1 MSAPEQ
7 DNRQNDDER
16 GGEVVPFP
24 GGQVPEAGLEPA
36 PEPLE
41 GEIVDEEEYARHTG
55 TQRYTPPV
63 VVHRVVVVV
72 TSPRAVDAGRATA
85 RAGMMIGQGFG
96 SWARRG
102 WDGASL
108 GVYRRQIEAAEAAG
122 DGERL
127 ADWTTR
133 REQVRDRRHQRWMDT
148 PKLAVGLALV
158 AAGALVALVVG
169 VLLVGL
175 LVQVTRAGRFLGVLA
190 GVTPSGRSTIAR

>member
-7 DNRQNDDER
+7 DDRHDDDP
-16 GGEVVPFP
+16 GGEVLPFP
-24 GGQVPEAGLEPA
+24 SGGQVPEPFPGAGLEPA

-41 GEIVDEEEYARHTG
+41 GEIVGEEEYARRTG
-55 TQRYTPPV
+55 AQRYTPPP

-72 TSPRAVDAGRATA
+72 TSPRAVGAGRATA
-85 RAGMMIGQGFG
+85 RAGLMIGQGFG

-102 WDGASL
+102 WDGATL

-133 REQVRDRRHQRWMDT
+133 REQVRRQRHQRWMDA

-158 AAGALVALVVG
+158 AAGGLVALVVG

-175 LVQVTRAGRFLGVLA
+175 LVQVTGVGRFLGVLEI
-190 GVTPSGRSTIAR
+190 GRAHV